1 MDRHRQGKGRGT
13 DEEANTTDQH
23 TRIRVATVEQVSE
36 VAAEDRANATS
47 DNDHDT
53 GEQACKTRTQAE
65 RVALL
70 QVGGQ
75 ERYGSSRREESENLH
90 HDQHDER
97 LDAQQ

>member
-13 DEEANTTDQH
+13 NEEANTADQH
-23 TRIRVATVEQVSE
+23 TRIRVATVEQIGE
-36 VAAEDRANATS
+36 MATEDRANATS

-53 GEQACKTRTQAE
+53 GEQARKTRTQAE

-75 ERYGSSRREESENLH
+75 ERYGSSLRKEGENLH
-90 HDQHDER
+90 HNQHDER
-97 LDAQQ
+97 LDA